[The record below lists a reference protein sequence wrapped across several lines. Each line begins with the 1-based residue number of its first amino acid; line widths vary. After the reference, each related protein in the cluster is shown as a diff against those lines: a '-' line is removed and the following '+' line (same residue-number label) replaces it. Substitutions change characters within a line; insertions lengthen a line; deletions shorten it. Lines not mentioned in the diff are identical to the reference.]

1 MFSQEKTIKHD
12 LFKNLH
18 EEKKEIEKLNQ
29 DLETALKKS
38 DFNIEQLEIS
48 KSKIE
53 ILEENAIIESAVKN
67 SVIEELRSQI
77 NELSQKVYLFNF

>member
-53 ILEENAIIESAVKN
+53 IIESAVKN